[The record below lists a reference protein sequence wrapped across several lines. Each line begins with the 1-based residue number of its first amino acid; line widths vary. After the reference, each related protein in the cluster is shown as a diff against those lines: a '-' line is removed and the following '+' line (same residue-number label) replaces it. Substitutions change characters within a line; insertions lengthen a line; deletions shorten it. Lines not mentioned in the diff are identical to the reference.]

1 MNALGDWFR
10 RHLSDP
16 QVVALTGIVL
26 VVAGAV
32 YFFGE
37 MLMPLL
43 AAIVLAYLLEG
54 LVTRLEKRGVPH
66 LAAVTLVFLAFLAVL
81 IYLVF
86 GLLPLVTGQVN
97 QLLRQIPSMVGA
109 AQDQLVRL
117 PDRYP
122 GLISSA
128 QMQELLSGISAEIF
142 SRSQVLLQFSLS
154 SLLNLFTFGVYLILV
169 PILVFFFLKDK
180 DQILAWFSGFLPGE
194 RRLASQVWSEINGQI
209 ANYVRGKF
217 WEIFIVGSV
226 AFATFRL
233 FGLQYSLLLA
243 VVTGF
248 SVLIPYV
255 GALMVTLPVAL
266 VGYFQ
271 FGLEPK
277 FLWLLVAYGVIQFLD
292 GNLLVPLLFSEAV
305 NLHPVAIIAAVLFFG
320 GLWGFWGLFFA
331 IPLATVIQAVLRAWP
346 RDDEPAPV
354 EAQAESAEEAA

>member
-10 RHLSDP
+10 RHLADP
-16 QVVALTGIVL
+16 QVVLLAGIVF
-26 VVAGAV
+26 VVAGTL
-32 YFFGE
+32 YFFGG
-37 MLMPLL
+37 MLAPLL
-43 AAIVLAYLLEG
+43 AAVVIAYLLEG
-54 LVTRLEKRGVPH
+54 LVSRLEERRVPH
-66 LAAVTLVFLAFLAVL
+66 LAAVLLVFIAFLAVL
-81 IYLVF
+81 LYLVF

-97 QLLRQIPSMVGA
+97 QLLRQVPSMVGA
-109 AQDQLVRL
+109 AQQQLSQL

-122 GLISSA
+122 GLLSREQI
-128 QMQELLSGISAEIF
+128 QELLAGMSAEIF

-154 SLLNLFTFGVYLILV
+154 SLLNLFTMGVYLILV

-180 DQILAWFSGFLPGE
+180 DQILAWFGGFLPGE
-194 RRLASQVWSEINGQI
+194 RQLTTQVWSEVNAQI

-248 SVLIPYV
+248 SVLIPYI

-271 FGLEPK
+271 FGLDPR
-277 FLWLLVAYGVIQFLD
+277 FFWLLIAYGIIQFLD

-305 NLHPVAIIAAVLFFG
+305 NLHPVAIIAAVLVFG

-346 RDDEPAPV
+346 AKARTPV
-354 EAQAESAEEAA
+354 AVETEEAA

>member
-16 QVVALTGIVL
+16 QVVLLTGIVL
-26 VVAGAV
+26 FVAGTL
-32 YFFGE
+32 YFFGG
-37 MLMPLL
+37 MLAPLL
-43 AAIVLAYLLEG
+43 AAVVIAYLLEG
-54 LVTRLEKRGVPH
+54 LVSRLEERGVPH
-66 LAAVTLVFLAFLAVL
+66 FISVLLVFVAFLAVL
-81 IYLVF
+81 LFLVF

-97 QLLRQIPSMVGA
+97 QLLRQIPSMLGA
-109 AQDQLVRL
+109 AQQQLSQL

-122 GLISSA
+122 GLVSRE
-128 QMQELLSGISAEIF
+128 QLQELLTGMSAEIF
-142 SRSQVLLQFSLS
+142 SRSQALLQFSLS
-154 SLLNLFTFGVYLILV
+154 SLLNLFTMGVYLILV

-180 DQILAWFSGFLPGE
+180 DQILAWFGGFLPGD
-194 RRLASQVWSEINGQI
+194 RQLTTQVWSEVNAQI

-248 SVLIPYV
+248 SVLIPYI

-266 VGYFQ
+266 VGYAQ
-271 FGLEPK
+271 FGLDPR
-277 FLWLLVAYGVIQFLD
+277 FIWLLVAYGVIQFLD

-305 NLHPVAIIAAVLFFG
+305 NLHPVAIIAAVLVFG

-346 RDDEPAPV
+346 SRERTPMAV
-354 EAQAESAEEAA
+354 ETEEAA